1 MDTDSIVAAMA
12 ASNGYRVEDLLID
25 TRLGR
30 VIRDG
35 ADLGITGLSF
45 DLLVALVRVAP
56 NPVSIDALMEDVW
69 PGVVVSPETVTQR
82 IKLLRQGL
90 GDSANKPRYIA
101 VRRGHGYRLL
111 ATVKP
116 LEVELSAPSAAT
128 SVAIMPF
135 ANLTGAPGNEYLGDG
150 MAEEIINVLSGVRGL
165 KVPARTSSF
174 AYKGRDADVRR
185 IGRDLGVATV
195 LEGSVRSAGE
205 RIRISARLV
214 DATSGFQIWSET
226 YDRQFADLF
235 KLQDELAAQIVQ
247 TLRAH
252 LSADLPVLP
261 ERSAPTADLQAYQLY
276 LQARAVARGTAATQQ
291 AAFDLADQAVGRD
304 PSFAPAL
311 AYRAFVLVTLLR
323 YGLASAEA
331 LDGAER
337 DATRAL
343 ALIPSLAEA
352 FAALGAIQQLRG
364 EWVKADRTFRRGLA
378 AARSDP
384 WLRTLYAVLV
394 LMPAG
399 RLQRAVAESRESYR
413 LAPAQVFVIHHLSLA
428 RALAGYDADA
438 RRFDELS
445 RQLGGGGPPAW
456 DLLLPDTRAAA
467 RSGRYEA
474 VSDRAVKTLPAA
486 LSHADGV
493 GVIKAF
499 YAALADPTEKPAAR
513 QALQRFVHKVV
524 AADIDGLTKLFFV
537 YMFTTLD
544 ALDQAYELANRW
556 LDQGEESG
564 IIETWYSL
572 WSPEMRAFRRDPRF
586 QALVMRLKLIDY
598 WQQFGP
604 PDGCDLND
612 GKLVCR

>member
-174 AYKGRDADVRR
+174 AYKGRDADVR
-185 IGRDLGVATV
+185 
-195 LEGSVRSAGE
+195 SAGE

-235 KLQDELAAQIVQ
+235 KLQDNLAAQIVQ

-261 ERSAPTADLQAYQLY
+261 ERSAPTAD
-276 LQARAVARGTAATQQ
+276 
-291 AAFDLADQAVGRD
+291 
-304 PSFAPAL
+304 
-311 AYRAFVLVTLLR
+311 
-323 YGLASAEA
+323 
-331 LDGAER
+331 
-337 DATRAL
+337 
-343 ALIPSLAEA
+343 
-352 FAALGAIQQLRG
+352 
-364 EWVKADRTFRRGLA
+364 
-378 AARSDP
+378 
-384 WLRTLYAVLV
+384 
-394 LMPAG
+394 
-399 RLQRAVAESRESYR
+399 
-413 LAPAQVFVIHHLSLA
+413 
-428 RALAGYDADA
+428 
-438 RRFDELS
+438 
-445 RQLGGGGPPAW
+445 
-456 DLLLPDTRAAA
+456 
-467 RSGRYEA
+467 
-474 VSDRAVKTLPAA
+474 
-486 LSHADGV
+486 
-493 GVIKAF
+493 
-499 YAALADPTEKPAAR
+499 
-513 QALQRFVHKVV
+513 
-524 AADIDGLTKLFFV
+524 
-537 YMFTTLD
+537 
-544 ALDQAYELANRW
+544 
-556 LDQGEESG
+556 
-564 IIETWYSL
+564 
-572 WSPEMRAFRRDPRF
+572 
-586 QALVMRLKLIDY
+586 
-598 WQQFGP
+598 
-604 PDGCDLND
+604 
-612 GKLVCR
+612 

>member
-1 MDTDSIVAAMA
+1 MNADSIVAAMA
-12 ASNGYRVEDLLID
+12 ASNGYQVEDLLID

-30 VIRDG
+30 VTRNG

-45 DLLVALVRVAP
+45 DLLVALVRAAP
-56 NPVSIDALMEDVW
+56 NPVSIDELMEYVW

-90 GDSANKPRYIA
+90 GDSAGKPRYIA

-116 LEVELSAPSAAT
+116 LALDLSAPSTAT
-128 SVAIMPF
+128 SIAIMPF

-150 MAEEIINVLSGVRGL
+150 MAEEIINVLSGVHGL

-174 AYKGRDADVRR
+174 AYKGRDADVRS

-214 DATSGFQIWSET
+214 DASSGFQIWSQT
-226 YDRQFADLF
+226 YDRKFADLF
-235 KLQDELAAQIVQ
+235 KLQDDLAAQIVQ
-247 TLRAH
+247 ALGSH
-252 LSADLPVLP
+252 LSANLPALP
-261 ERSAPTADLQAYQLY
+261 GRSAPTADLQAYQLY
-276 LQARAVARGTAATQQ
+276 LQARAVARGTAATQR
-291 AAFDLADQAVGRD
+291 AAFELADQAVRRD
-304 PSFAPAL
+304 PNFAHAL
-311 AYRAFVLVTLLR
+311 AYRAFVQVTLLR
-323 YGLASAEA
+323 YGLAAA
-331 LDGAER
+331 DVLDGAEC
-337 DATRAL
+337 DAARAL
-343 ALIPSLAEA
+343 ALSPSLAEA
-352 FAALGAIQQLRG
+352 FAALGAIEQLRG
-364 EWVKADRTFRRGLA
+364 DWVKADRIFRSGLT

-384 WLRTLYAVLV
+384 WLRTLYAALV
-394 LMPAG
+394 LMPTG
-399 RLQRAVAESRESYR
+399 RLRRAVSEISESYR
-413 LAPAQVFVIHHLSLA
+413 IAPAQVFVIHHLSLA
-428 RALAGYDADA
+428 GALAGYDADA
-438 RRFDELS
+438 RRFGELG

-493 GVIKAF
+493 GIIKAF
-499 YAALADPTEKPAAR
+499 YGALADPTEKPATR

-524 AADIDGLTKLFFV
+524 AANIDGFTKLFFV

-544 ALDQAYELANRW
+544 ALDHAYELANRW
-556 LDQGEESG
+556 LDQSEESG

-572 WSPEMRAFRRDPRF
+572 WSPEMRPFRRDPRF

-598 WQQFGP
+598 WEHFGP